1 MEMLRD
7 GRIDLLSDV
16 SYTEECAGD
25 MLFTSFPI
33 GSTESKILILISDA
47 DWPMGFQ
54 PGQLFRRK
62 KCVGSGSDEVL
73 FSHFLIVVAIFLLD
87 PVHPCFQLRKQI
99 RAVLLTAK

>member
-1 MEMLRD
+1 
-7 GRIDLLSDV
+7 
-16 SYTEECAGD
+16 
-25 MLFTSFPI
+25 
-33 GSTESKILILISDA
+33 
-47 DWPMGFQ
+47 MGFQ

-99 RAVLLTAK
+99 RAVFINRKIEIGRTDFADRQRMPRFHKIFGCEGIHSDIGIQLTVFQLLKGFFL